1 MKWVQMILIN
11 MSIILS
17 SLFSQI
23 NTEVMRGE
31 QGNPGI
37 HQKMN
42 LSYTYISANSKI
54 LIFNGSYHLNYNSQ
68 SNWQGLFIMKYN
80 RAFEKSKEDFTN
92 TGFSH
97 LRFTRLFQ
105 SKIYIESFLQKEFN
119 YFIDLKNR
127 ELIGG
132 GFRFNPYEN
141 LFIGIGLMNEKEVY
155 QDRGMK
161 KSFMKSTNYI
171 NYSVNIL
178 ENLTIQNIMYYQFKL
193 EKTAHYRILWDGNL
207 SFQGTDWLSFYINC
221 HYQYNISEIKNSYFE
236 VTNGLG
242 FNF

>member
-1 MKWVQMILIN
+1 
-11 MSIILS
+11 
-17 SLFSQI
+17 
-23 NTEVMRGE
+23 
-31 QGNPGI
+31 
-37 HQKMN
+37 
-42 LSYTYISANSKI
+42 
-54 LIFNGSYHLNYNSQ
+54 
-68 SNWQGLFIMKYN
+68 
-80 RAFEKSKEDFTN
+80 
-92 TGFSH
+92 
-97 LRFTRLFQ
+97 
-105 SKIYIESFLQKEFN
+105 
-119 YFIDLKNR
+119 
-127 ELIGG
+127 
-132 GFRFNPYEN
+132 
-141 LFIGIGLMNEKEVY
+141 MNEKEVY

-171 NYSVNIL
+171 NYSVKLL